1 MTCCKTQCTSLAII
15 IGILTGVILGVL
27 YALGF
32 IATGIIFWA
41 YLAVGV
47 AEILLAP
54 LYAEERANCIERGCF
69 CRSITLLTIAA
80 VGTILLAAIGL
91 IILPVV
97 SITAVAIILGL
108 ATFFVVTLLALL
120 VCVALCRCDE

>member
-1 MTCCKTQCTSLAII
+1 MTCCKTQCTSIAII
-15 IGILTGVILGVL
+15 IGILSGVVLGVL

-32 IATGIIFWA
+32 ISSQIAFWA

-54 LYAEERANCIERGCF
+54 LYGEEKASCVERGCF
-69 CRSITLLTIAA
+69 CRLITLLTIAA

-97 SITAVAIILGL
+97 SVTAVAIIFGI
-108 ATFFVVTLLALL
+108 ASFFVVSLLALL
-120 VCVALCRCDE
+120 ICVAICKCEE